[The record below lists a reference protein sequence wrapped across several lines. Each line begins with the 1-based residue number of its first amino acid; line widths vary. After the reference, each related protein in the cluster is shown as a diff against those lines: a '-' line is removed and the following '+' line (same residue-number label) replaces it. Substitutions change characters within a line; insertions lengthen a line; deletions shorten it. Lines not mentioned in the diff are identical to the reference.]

1 MIYSH
6 TFMNICTV
14 INFHFR
20 SVILLSILW
29 SCRRQM
35 SISPQGLNRQAA
47 SVRHN
52 CSGRKERTQMCL
64 EIFSKIFPMLL
75 KLCGVGT
82 LYFFFKRSSN
92 DNNVF
97 DTHCHFILKVLKTF
111 DCDTFNENHP
121 SILTNNLSSC
131 SIEGEKKVDE
141 RIVQYEMLGN
151 RTT

>member
-1 MIYSH
+1 
-6 TFMNICTV
+6 
-14 INFHFR
+14 
-20 SVILLSILW
+20 
-29 SCRRQM
+29 
-35 SISPQGLNRQAA
+35 
-47 SVRHN
+47 
-52 CSGRKERTQMCL
+52 MCL
-64 EIFSKIFPMLL
+64 EIFSKIFPVLL
-75 KLCGVGT
+75 QLCGVGT
-82 LYFFFKRSSN
+82 LNFFLKRSSN

-141 RIVQYEMLGN
+141 RSVQYEMLGN